1 MNTTPQN
8 DDAKQRIIDEILSNA
23 PPSCEIEVA
32 FPSEC
37 KGYKLINPE
46 APITLR
52 PMTFEDEKALASTPK
67 GQDPVN
73 ALLSRC
79 LNNLSISELFLM
91 DKLYVLLKLRE
102 ISYGDEYKTLVVCP
116 QCKAENEMVIKLSEL
131 NVYPVPDDF
140 TDPVDV
146 HLPVIDKMAKVR
158 LPRVKDEKF
167 IESNNVLEQLWR
179 FIPEIAGHTDKSL
192 IASVVNK
199 LPLKDSKTI
208 INALKTPYG
217 VDTKVKFSCN
227 QCGGATIIDLP
238 ISASFFNV
246 S

>member
-1 MNTTPQN
+1 MNVMPPN
-8 DDAKQRIIDEILSNA
+8 DDAKQQIIDEILKNA
-23 PPSCEIEVA
+23 PPAYEVELTL
-32 FPSEC
+32 PSEG
-37 KGYKLINPE
+37 KGYKLIEPE
-46 APITLR
+46 SPITLR

-73 ALLSRC
+73 TLLSRC
-79 LNNLSISELFLM
+79 LSNVTVSELFLM
-91 DKLYVLLKLRE
+91 DKLYILLKLRE
-102 ISYGDEYKTLVVCP
+102 ISYGDEYNTLVVCP
-116 QCKAENEMVIKLSEL
+116 QCKAENEMSIKLSEL

-146 HLPVIDKMAKVR
+146 SLPVIGKMAKVR

-167 IESNNVLEQLWR
+167 IEAANVLDQLWR
-179 FIPEIAGHTDKSL
+179 FIPEIDGHSDKSL
-192 IASVVNK
+192 IAAVINK

-238 ISASFFNV
+238 ITASFFNV

>member
-1 MNTTPQN
+1 MNVTPPN
-8 DDAKQRIIDEILSNA
+8 DDPKQKIIDEILSNA
-23 PPSCEIEVA
+23 PPSCEVEISL
-32 FPSEC
+32 PSEC
-37 KGYKLINPE
+37 IGYNLIDPE
-46 APITLR
+46 APVTLR
-52 PMTFEDEKALASTPK
+52 PMTFEDEKAIASTPK

-73 ALLSRC
+73 ALLTRC
-79 LNNLSISELFLM
+79 LRNIHISELLLM

-102 ISYGDEYKTLVVCP
+102 ISYGDEYTTLVVCP
-116 QCKAENEMVIKLSEL
+116 HCKTENQMVIKLSEL

-146 HLPVIDKMAKVR
+146 LLPVINKTAKIR

-167 IESNNVLEQLWR
+167 IESSNVLDQLWR
-179 FIPEIAGHTDKSL
+179 FVPELDGHSDKSL
-192 IASVVNK
+192 IAAVINK
-199 LPLKDSKTI
+199 LPLKDSKTL

-227 QCGGATIIDLP
+227 QCGGATVLDLP
-238 ISASFFNV
+238 ITSNFFNV